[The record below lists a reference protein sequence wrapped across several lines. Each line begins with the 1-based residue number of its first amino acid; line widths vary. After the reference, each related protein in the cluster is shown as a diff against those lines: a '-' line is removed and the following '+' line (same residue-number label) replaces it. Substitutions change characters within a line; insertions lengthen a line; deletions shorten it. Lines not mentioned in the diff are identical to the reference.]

1 MSFLRLVGA
10 GILFLL
16 FRQLLKILSNAG
28 VQKSMG
34 TNFPNQKAESNSK
47 NNAIDV
53 SFIRKD

>member
-28 VQKSMG
+28 VQKTMG
-34 TNFPNQKAESNSK
+34 TDFSNQKTDLNSK

-53 SFIRKD
+53 SFIRRD